1 MKKKMKKETA
11 VPQCLFINKNK
22 NERSNRCF
30 DPSYTGY
37 GAQRQ
42 GYGAQ
47 RQGYGAQRQTNVDLY
62 RQLAF
67 LESFARSRLAH
78 TRPSRAQRRLHF
90 N

>member
-30 DPSYTGY
+30 DPSYT
-37 GAQRQ
+37 